1 MFTNPI
7 NAQQSTLLDSS
18 VASVFE
24 NFTGSV
30 TALAKQPDGKILVG
44 GYFLLANNKDR
55 FGLARFNTDGTLDE
69 SFNPPLGVFP
79 TGVRAIT
86 VQSDG
91 KILVGGLFQTP
102 SSQDFKNIARLNSNG
117 SEDTSFTGFTNSTVN
132 AIAIQ
137 SDGKIIIGG
146 SFTIVNNISRFGT
159 ARLNTNGSLDT
170 SFTFTIRTVFSIA
183 IQTDGNILLGG
194 NFTTTSP
201 NVINRIVR
209 VSSTGTIDTAFTA
222 SAAADNTVRSIK
234 LQADG
239 KIVMGGSF
247 AFVNAAFHNNLAR
260 LNTNG
265 TLDNSFNP
273 SLTGLTT
280 TSLESVDIDTIG
292 RILIGGNFTGINGS
306 FRSNIARINS
316 DGTLDATFTHQSG
329 ANLPIRS
336 VIAETDGSSFIGGDF
351 QIFEGTAKY
360 RFAKLNL
367 NGSVNSSF
375 NAAVYSNGSINEV
388 EIQSDG
394 KIIAAGSFFYVNG
407 TGYGS
412 VVRFN
417 ADGTVDN
424 SFANFAQ
431 SQFFADPIEDV
442 EIQPDG
448 KFIIAGGI
456 NFSNNP
462 TTYGVIRLNANGT
475 IDNTFT
481 PVSFTSNIPRVV
493 KYLPNGQILVGGEFT
508 ALNGTPRNGFAR
520 LNSNGSLDNTFN
532 PTITSSPAIFDTV
545 IRNDGKLSLAAI
557 LQWLM
562 GR

>member
-222 SAAADNTVRSIK
+222 SASADN
-234 LQADG
+234 
-239 KIVMGGSF
+239 
-247 AFVNAAFHNNLAR
+247 
-260 LNTNG
+260 
-265 TLDNSFNP
+265 
-273 SLTGLTT
+273 
-280 TSLESVDIDTIG
+280 
-292 RILIGGNFTGINGS
+292 
-306 FRSNIARINS
+306 
-316 DGTLDATFTHQSG
+316 
-329 ANLPIRS
+329 
-336 VIAETDGSSFIGGDF
+336 
-351 QIFEGTAKY
+351 
-360 RFAKLNL
+360 
-367 NGSVNSSF
+367 
-375 NAAVYSNGSINEV
+375 
-388 EIQSDG
+388 
-394 KIIAAGSFFYVNG
+394 
-407 TGYGS
+407 
-412 VVRFN
+412 
-417 ADGTVDN
+417 
-424 SFANFAQ
+424 
-431 SQFFADPIEDV
+431 
-442 EIQPDG
+442 
-448 KFIIAGGI
+448 
-456 NFSNNP
+456 
-462 TTYGVIRLNANGT
+462 
-475 IDNTFT
+475 
-481 PVSFTSNIPRVV
+481 RV
-493 KYLPNGQILVGGEFT
+493 
-508 ALNGTPRNGFAR
+508 
-520 LNSNGSLDNTFN
+520 
-532 PTITSSPAIFDTV
+532 
-545 IRNDGKLSLAAI
+545 
-557 LQWLM
+557 
-562 GR
+562 